1 MYYKGNVFLVY
12 FITLLII
19 YATSLF
25 MLPNYNLFTKDL
37 DLLGVNNVE
46 YYYQGNLVNNQ
57 ADINDD
63 CSKVGRYEIND
74 NIYQVISQTTVI
86 GDSKYILY
94 VGISQSVLFPNNEFL
109 NAYTFISYE
118 VEGREQDKDFYQQNI
133 NEMWDKI
140 KNNVFN
146 KVLSDY
152 DDYSENFLG
161 FSDILYEVEINNNIK
176 KDKIFSVVNQQSLI
190 GGLCKRVQSI

>member
-1 MYYKGNVFLVY
+1 MYYKGNIFLAY
-12 FITLLII
+12 FITIIII

-25 MLPNYNLFTKDL
+25 MLPNYNLFAKDL

-46 YYYQGNLVNNQ
+46 YYYQGDLVKNQ

-63 CSKVGRYEIND
+63 CSKVARYKIDD
-74 NIYQVISQTTVI
+74 NIYRVISQTTIV

-94 VGISQSVLFPNNEFL
+94 VGFSQSVIYPNNEFL

-118 VEGREQDKDFYQQNI
+118 VQGQEQDQEFYQQNI
-133 NEMWDKI
+133 NQMWDKM

-152 DDYSENFLG
+152 DDYSYGFLG

-176 KDKIFSVVNQQSLI
+176 EDKTYGVVNQQSLI
-190 GGLCKRVQSI
+190 GGICKRVQSI

>member
-1 MYYKGNVFLVY
+1 MYYKGNMFLVY

-46 YYYQGNLVNNQ
+46 YYYQGDIVENQ

-63 CSKVGRYEIND
+63 CSKVARYKIDD
-74 NIYQVISQTTVI
+74 NIYRVISQTTIV

-94 VGISQSVLFPNNEFL
+94 VGFSQSVIYPNNEFL

-118 VEGREQDKDFYQQNI
+118 VQGQEQDQEFYQQNI
-133 NEMWDKI
+133 NQMWDKI

-146 KVLSDY
+146 KVLSNY
-152 DDYSENFLG
+152 DDYSYDFLG

-176 KDKIFSVVNQQSLI
+176 EDKTYGVVNQQSLI
-190 GGLCKRVQSI
+190 GGICKRVQSI

>member
-1 MYYKGNVFLVY
+1 MYYKGNMFLVY

-57 ADINDD
+57 VDINDD

>member
-1 MYYKGNVFLVY
+1 MYYKGNVFLAY

-74 NIYQVISQTTVI
+74 NIYQFISQTTVI

-161 FSDILYEVEINNNIK
+161 FSDILYEVDINNNIK
-176 KDKIFSVVNQQSLI
+176 KDKIYSVVNQQSLI